1 MSGARPKSRQ
11 RGSRLA
17 ALTAILVTAGLGVA
31 GCSYLPASWSNAL
44 GQTKEVTGYFDNSA
58 GLFPDNDVD
67 VLGMKVGRVLSLTP
81 AGDKTKVKFSI
92 DNDTKIPSNAEAV
105 IVNASIITDRH
116 IELTWDRNNASP
128 IELKDGGVIRNTRVP
143 VEIGQVFD
151 SVNNLVQQLNKGP
164 NGDFPY
170 AIVTGNGE
178 QINATINELAQ
189 AAQNGSQN
197 SGAIVDVI
205 KKLSDLTGKLV
216 ANYPKMQQFSANIA
230 DISNMLGNQSV
241 GLVATMNNLNDTL
254 KNTTDFLA
262 GNSNNVVG
270 MSSQLAGL
278 TANLRDYSRELV
290 ETIDIAPLMF
300 QNLANSVSPQQRAW
314 RAHLLTDKTLLDG
327 EALSKLCEVLDL
339 QADGCRTGKLTGF
352 GPDLGVFSG
361 LIGLT
366 K

>member
-1 MSGARPKSRQ
+1 M
-11 RGSRLA
+11 
-17 ALTAILVTAGLGVA
+17 VTAGLAIA
-31 GCSYLPASWSNAL
+31 GCSYLPASWSSAL
-44 GQTKEVTGYFDNSA
+44 GQSKEITGYFDNSA
-58 GLFPDNDVD
+58 GLFQNNNVA
-67 VLGMKVGRVLSLTP
+67 VLGMEVGRVISMEP
-81 AGDKTKVKFSI
+81 AGDKTKVKFTI
-92 DNDTKIPSNAEAV
+92 KNDVKVPSNAEAV

-128 IELKDGGVIRNTRVP
+128 IPLKDGSVIRNTRVP

-151 SVNNLVQQLNKGP
+151 SVNNLVKQLNKGP

-170 AIVTGNGE
+170 AIVKGNGE

-189 AAQNGSQN
+189 AAQNGAQN

-216 ANYPKMQQFSANIA
+216 ANYPKLQQFSANIA
-230 DISNMLGNQSV
+230 DISNMLGNQSS
-241 GLVATMNNLNDTL
+241 GLVATMVNLNDTL

-290 ETIDIAPLMF
+290 ETIDVAPLMF

-314 RAHLLTDKTLLDG
+314 RAHLLTDKTMLDG

-339 QADGCRTGKLTGF
+339 HADGCRTGKLSGF

>member
-1 MSGARPKSRQ
+1 MLHRKGRI
-11 RGSRLA
+11 A
-17 ALTAILVTAGLGVA
+17 AATAIVVAAGLGIA
-31 GCSYLPASWSNAL
+31 GCSYVPASWQSSL
-44 GQTKEVTGYFDNSA
+44 GQAREVTGYFDNSA
-58 GLFPDNDVD
+58 GLFVNNDVD
-67 VLGMKVGRVLSLTP
+67 VLGMEVGRVTSIEP
-81 AGDKTKVKFSI
+81 AGAKTKVKFTV
-92 DNDTKIPSNAEAV
+92 DNGVNVPSNVEAV

-128 IELKDGGVIRNTRVP
+128 IDLKDGGVIRDTRVP

-151 SVNNLVQQLNKGP
+151 SINNLVKNLQTGP
-164 NGDFPY
+164 NGNFPY
-170 AIVTGNGE
+170 AIVAGNGE
-178 QINATINELAQ
+178 QINATINDLAR
-189 AAQNGSQN
+189 AAQTGSQN
-197 SGAIVDVI
+197 SGALTDTI

-216 ANYPKMQQFSANIA
+216 ANYPKLQSFSANIA
-230 DISNMLGNQSV
+230 DISNMLGNQSN
-241 GLVATMNNLNDTL
+241 GLVASMADLNATL

-262 GNSNNVVG
+262 GNTNNVVG

-290 ETIDIAPLMF
+290 ETIDVAPLMF

-314 RAHLLTDKTLLDG
+314 RAHLLTDKTLIDG
-327 EALSKLCEVLDL
+327 EALSKLCDVLNL
-339 QADGCRTGKLTGF
+339 HSDGCRTGKLNGF